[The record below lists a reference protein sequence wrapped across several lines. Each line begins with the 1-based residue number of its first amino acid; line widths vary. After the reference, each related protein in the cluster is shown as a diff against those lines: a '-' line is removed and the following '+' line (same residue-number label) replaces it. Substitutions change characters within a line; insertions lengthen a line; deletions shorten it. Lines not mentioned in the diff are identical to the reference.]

1 MSFLLISQQS
11 TLLIQTFCGEKVWR
25 LCVFLAIFSKTKS
38 PRNLLASKKFI
49 SREMQ
54 EKWDSRNLNWGK
66 KGFFFNIEIPKIKS
80 GKKKK
85 EKTTFEYLFLLDKI
99 NAFDVFE

>member
-11 TLLIQTFCGEKVWR
+11 TLLIQIFCGEKVWR
-25 LCVFLAIFSKTKS
+25 LCVFLAIFSEIKS

-66 KGFFFNIEIPKIKS
+66 KGFFFNIEIPKVKS
-80 GKKKK
+80 GRKKKK
-85 EKTTFEYLFLLDKI
+85 KQRLNTFFY
-99 NAFDVFE
+99 

>member
-1 MSFLLISQQS
+1 M
-11 TLLIQTFCGEKVWR
+11 R
-25 LCVFLAIFSKTKS
+25 FLAIFSETKF

-66 KGFFFNIEIPKIKS
+66 KGFFFNIEIPKVKS
-80 GKKKK
+80 GKKRKNNVWIP
-85 EKTTFEYLFLLDKI
+85 FFY
-99 NAFDVFE
+99 